1 MKFKVG
7 LLAIAAGICVAFL
20 PSFSWAGSAD
30 SEAEHPK
37 QKRLEVDQEA
47 WILLEGSM
55 LSKFNA
61 ASPDKLSSPIAICG
75 LIEDERLVAMDYL
88 IDEGKLFA
96 LGETGQMY
104 VIDPEHAWARRVG
117 RRAGLPASK
126 HWAMNYDPASEAF
139 RALASEG
146 FNIRFDPKT
155 GAMLSSNPDGPLRAD
170 ALLHYAKG
178 DVHEGTAPSARAVS
192 FTYEEG
198 PGGKELTTAYV
209 LDGELGILAMLGAK
223 SSPEG
228 GGENSQGALSTVGSL
243 GIGSFGAA
251 ILDIADDGGRAF
263 AAIERGG
270 LWGWYEIDLGTGLAR
285 RAGSFMPGAEIQGMA
300 LIP

>member
-1 MKFKVG
+1 MKLKFG
-7 LLAIAAGICVAFL
+7 LLAVAAGLLVSGL
-20 PSFSWAGSAD
+20 PRESWAGGGD
-30 SEAEHPK
+30 SEIVHPK

-47 WILLEGSM
+47 WILLDGSM

-61 ASPDKLSSPIAICG
+61 ATPEKLSSPLAICG
-75 LIEDERLVAMDYL
+75 LLEGERLVAMDYL

-104 VIDPEHAWARRVG
+104 VIDPDHGTALRIG
-117 RRAGLPASK
+117 RRAGLPAST
-126 HWAMNYDPASEAF
+126 HWALNYDPASEAF
-139 RALASEG
+139 RAIASEG
-146 FNIRFDPKT
+146 FNIRFDAKT

-178 DVHEGTAPSARAVS
+178 DAHEGRSPSARALS

-198 PGGKELTTAYV
+198 PGDKELTTAYV
-209 LDGELGILAMLGAK
+209 LDGELGTLAMLGAK

-228 GGENSQGALSTVGSL
+228 GGENSQGTLSTVGSL
-243 GIGSFGAA
+243 GIGSFGSA

-270 LWGWYEIDLGTGLAR
+270 LWGWYEIDLKTGAAR